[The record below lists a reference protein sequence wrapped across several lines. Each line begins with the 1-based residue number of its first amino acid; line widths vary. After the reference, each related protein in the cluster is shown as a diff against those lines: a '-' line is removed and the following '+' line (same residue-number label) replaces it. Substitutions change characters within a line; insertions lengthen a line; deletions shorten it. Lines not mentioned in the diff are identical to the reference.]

1 MILVM
6 MRDEGVHVTES
17 ITDQGENGQRSAEA
31 REINGRDY
39 IGRRY
44 ARYDRT
50 EEKLKASVSSR

>member
-1 MILVM
+1 M

-17 ITDQGENGQRSAEA
+17 ITDQGENGQRLAEA

-44 ARYDRT
+44 ARYNRT